1 MIDLVTIT
9 AAIGAATAGIK
20 LIDKIGDQVS
30 HFLTKSETPIMP
42 VEHRAKIEREGD
54 AIVQKHHGV
63 EYQRIT
69 ASDLQMLPEAELR
82 HVKVLEKSMENHY
95 AVWAA
100 VYPQLAL
107 AVDPIAKAK
116 TEQQLK
122 GIIVDMKGDLVGIL
136 DFLLQAGLDLD
147 DHYRNI
153 RDVVAQA

>member
-1 MIDLVTIT
+1 MVVDYETIK
-9 AAIGAATAGIK
+9 AAIVAATAGVG
-20 LIDKIGDQVS
+20 LIDKISDQVS
-30 HFLTKSETPIMP
+30 RFLTKRDPP
-42 VEHRAKIEREGD
+42 FGHHRASTEREGE
-54 AIVQKHHGV
+54 AIVQKRHGV
-63 EYQRIT
+63 ETQRVT
-69 ASDLQMLPEAELR
+69 YSDLQKLPEADLQ
-82 HVKVLEKSMENHY
+82 HIKVLEQSMENHY

-122 GIIVDMKGDLVGIL
+122 GIILSMKTDLIGIL

-153 RDVVAQA
+153 HDVVAQI

>member
-1 MIDLVTIT
+1 MIDLATVT
-9 AAIGAATAGIK
+9 AAIGAATAGIG

-30 HFLTKSETPIMP
+30 RFLTKRETPVMP
-42 VEHRAKIEREGD
+42 VEHRAKIERDGD
-54 AIVQKHHGV
+54 SIVQKKHGV

-69 ASDLQMLPEAELR
+69 AADLQKLPETELR
-82 HVKVLEKSMENHY
+82 HIKVLEQSMENHY
-95 AVWAA
+95 AVWAC

-122 GIIVDMKGDLVGIL
+122 AIIVAMKADLIGIL
-136 DFLLQAGLDLD
+136 DFLLGAGLDLD

-153 RDVVAQA
+153 RDVVAKA

>member
-1 MIDLVTIT
+1 MVDFATIT
-9 AAIGAATAGIK
+9 AAIGAATAGVG

-30 HFLTKSETPIMP
+30 RFLTKSKTPVMP
-42 VEHRAKIEREGD
+42 VEHRAKIERDGD

-69 ASDLQMLPEAELR
+69 SSDLQKLPEAELR
-82 HVKVLEKSMENHY
+82 HITVLEQSMENHY
-95 AVWAA
+95 AVWAS

-107 AVDPIAKAK
+107 AIDPIAKAK

-122 GIIVDMKGDLVGIL
+122 GIIVAMKGDLVGIL

-153 RDVVAQA
+153 RDVVARA